1 MAKVT
6 IYRFRLYDIATDEYV
21 PSRRWATMEAIRR
34 IGGEAFDDTATEID
48 DSLLSHDLPGMTDRD
63 FKPRKPGGSRL
74 TATKRR

>member
-1 MAKVT
+1 MVMNYVQMPKVI

-21 PSRRWATMEAIRR
+21 PSRRWATMETIRR

-63 FKPRKPGGSRL
+63 FKPR
-74 TATKRR
+74 TRRV